1 MQIEPTIPT
10 EQLQNKCEVNDEN
23 RRNNM
28 GAVSCYTNTTP
39 QNLLLNGEDD
49 EKKHTHN
56 YYILRCFDFYL
67 F

>member
-1 MQIEPTIPT
+1 MVYS
-10 EQLQNKCEVNDEN
+10 L
-23 RRNNM
+23 
-28 GAVSCYTNTTP
+28 YNTTESSHEMRYKLAGIKP
-39 QNLLLNGEDD
+39 KDGYIIEATIIDKNGEDH